1 MTKQKQVFLIERSN
15 NLSRYF
21 KDIAKFEI
29 VDAETEVEL
38 VEKAHQGDDD
48 ARKKLMSV
56 HQRYIFS
63 FAKRYTRNNNTLDL
77 VSVATE
83 GFAVAIDKFDPT
95 RGFRLCSYAN
105 YWMRERILAY
115 YSGDENMIKRPKM
128 SKLEQRITAIRN
140 KWYAENGYY
149 PTNEELVEKL
159 HDDYD
164 ISIKNESDLYDI
176 IMTSIDSYVNES
188 SGETYGETIEFNKAS
203 ASENDYEENAEN
215 DYAKEVANVLLKTLN
230 ERERDI
236 ITRIFGIGRPEQ
248 TVIDVA
254 QELGYT
260 PERIRQ
266 IKALALDKMKN
277 RPAAYSH
284 AI

>member
-149 PTNEELVEKL
+149 PTNEELVDIL
-159 HDDYD
+159 YNDYG

>member
-115 YSGDENMIKRPKM
+115 YSGDETMIKRPKM

-159 HDDYD
+159 HNDYD

-176 IMTSIDSYVNES
+176 IMMSIDSYVNES
-188 SGETYGETIEFNKAS
+188 SGETYGDTIEFNKAS
-203 ASENDYEENAEN
+203 ASENEYEENTEN
-215 DYAKEVANVLLKTLN
+215 DYAKEVANVLLNTLN

>member
-203 ASENDYEENAEN
+203 ASENDYEENTEN
-215 DYAKEVANVLLKTLN
+215 DYAKEVAHILLNTLN

>member
-115 YSGDENMIKRPKM
+115 YSGDETMIKRPKM

-159 HDDYD
+159 HNDYD

-176 IMTSIDSYVNES
+176 IMMSIDSYVNES
-188 SGETYGETIEFNKAS
+188 SGETYGDTIEFNKAS
-203 ASENDYEENAEN
+203 ASENEYEENTEN
-215 DYAKEVANVLLKTLN
+215 DYAKEVANILLNTLN

>member
-1 MTKQKQVFLIERSN
+1 MTRQKQVFLIERSN

-188 SGETYGETIEFNKAS
+188 SGETYGDTIEFNKAS
-203 ASENDYEENAEN
+203 ASENDYEENTEN
-215 DYAKEVANVLLKTLN
+215 DYAKEVAHILLNTLN

>member
-29 VDAETEVEL
+29 VYAETEVEL

-203 ASENDYEENAEN
+203 ASENDYEENTEN
-215 DYAKEVANVLLKTLN
+215 DYAKEVAHILLNTLN

>member
-1 MTKQKQVFLIERSN
+1 MTRQKQVFLIERSN

-38 VEKAHQGDDD
+38 VEKAHQGDDE

-203 ASENDYEENAEN
+203 ASENDYEENTEN
-215 DYAKEVANVLLKTLN
+215 DYAKEVAHILLNTLN

>member
-1 MTKQKQVFLIERSN
+1 MTKQKQEFLIERSN

-38 VEKAHQGDDD
+38 VEKAHQGDDE

-188 SGETYGETIEFNKAS
+188 SGATYGETIEFNKAS
-203 ASENDYEENAEN
+203 ASENDYEENTEN
-215 DYAKEVANVLLKTLN
+215 DYAKEVAHILLNTLN

>member
-38 VEKAHQGDDD
+38 VEKAHQGDDE
-48 ARKKLMSV
+48 ARKKLMSA

>member
-38 VEKAHQGDDD
+38 VEKAHQGDDE

-266 IKALALDKMKN
+266 IKALALDKMKK

>member
-115 YSGDENMIKRPKM
+115 YSGDETMIKRHKM

-159 HDDYD
+159 HNDYD

-176 IMTSIDSYVNES
+176 IMTSIDSYVNEA

-203 ASENDYEENAEN
+203 ASENEYEENTEN

>member
-176 IMTSIDSYVNES
+176 IMTSIDSYVNEA

-203 ASENDYEENAEN
+203 ASENDYEENTEN
-215 DYAKEVANVLLKTLN
+215 DYAKEVAHVLLKTLN

>member
-1 MTKQKQVFLIERSN
+1 MTRQKQVFLIERSN

-38 VEKAHQGDDD
+38 VEKAHQGDDE

-115 YSGDENMIKRPKM
+115 YSGDETMIKRPKM

-159 HDDYD
+159 HNDYD

>member
-1 MTKQKQVFLIERSN
+1 
-15 NLSRYF
+15 
-21 KDIAKFEI
+21 
-29 VDAETEVEL
+29 
-38 VEKAHQGDDD
+38 
-48 ARKKLMSV
+48 MSV
-56 HQRYIFS
+56 HQIYIFS

-188 SGETYGETIEFNKAS
+188 SGETYGDTIEFNKAS
-203 ASENDYEENAEN
+203 ASENDYEENTEN
-215 DYAKEVANVLLKTLN
+215 DYAKEVAHILLNTLN

>member
-115 YSGDENMIKRPKM
+115 YSGDETMIKRPKM

-159 HDDYD
+159 HNDYD

-176 IMTSIDSYVNES
+176 IMMSIDSYVNES
-188 SGETYGETIEFNKAS
+188 SGETYGDTIEFNKAS
-203 ASENDYEENAEN
+203 ASENEYEENTEN
-215 DYAKEVANVLLKTLN
+215 DYAKEVANVLLNTLN

-277 RPAAYSH
+277 RPTAYSH

>member
-38 VEKAHQGDDD
+38 VEKAHQGDDE

-115 YSGDENMIKRPKM
+115 YSGDETMIKRPKM

-159 HDDYD
+159 HNDYD

-176 IMTSIDSYVNES
+176 IMMSIDSYVNES
-188 SGETYGETIEFNKAS
+188 SGETYGDTIEFNKAS
-203 ASENDYEENAEN
+203 ASENDYEENTEN

>member
-115 YSGDENMIKRPKM
+115 YSGDETMIKRPKM

-176 IMTSIDSYVNES
+176 IMMSIDSYVNES

-203 ASENDYEENAEN
+203 ASENDYEENTEN
-215 DYAKEVANVLLKTLN
+215 DYAKEVAHILLNTLN

>member
-176 IMTSIDSYVNES
+176 IMMSIDSYVNES
-188 SGETYGETIEFNKAS
+188 SGETYGETIEFNNAS

-215 DYAKEVANVLLKTLN
+215 DYAKEVAHILLNTLN

-277 RPAAYSH
+277 RPASYSH

>member
-164 ISIKNESDLYDI
+164 ISVKNESDLYDI

-203 ASENDYEENAEN
+203 ASENDYEENTEN
-215 DYAKEVANVLLKTLN
+215 DYAKEVAHILLNTLN

>member
-38 VEKAHQGDDD
+38 VEKAHQGDDE

-149 PTNEELVEKL
+149 PTNEELVDIL
-159 HDDYD
+159 YNDYG

-203 ASENDYEENAEN
+203 ASENDYEENTEN
-215 DYAKEVANVLLKTLN
+215 DYAKEVAHILLNTLN

>member
-266 IKALALDKMKN
+266 IKALASDKMKN

>member
-115 YSGDENMIKRPKM
+115 YSGDETMIKRPKM

-159 HDDYD
+159 HNDYD

-176 IMTSIDSYVNES
+176 IMMSIDSYVNES
-188 SGETYGETIEFNKAS
+188 SGETYGDTIEFNKAS
-203 ASENDYEENAEN
+203 ASENDYEENTEN
-215 DYAKEVANVLLKTLN
+215 DYAKEVANVLLNTLN

-277 RPAAYSH
+277 RPTAYSH

>member
-115 YSGDENMIKRPKM
+115 YSGDETMIKRPKM

-159 HDDYD
+159 HNDYD

-176 IMTSIDSYVNES
+176 IMMSIDSYVNES
-188 SGETYGETIEFNKAS
+188 SGETYGDTIEFNKAS
-203 ASENDYEENAEN
+203 ASENEYEENTEN
-215 DYAKEVANVLLKTLN
+215 DYAKEVANILLNTLN

-277 RPAAYSH
+277 RPTAYSH

>member
-1 MTKQKQVFLIERSN
+1 MTKQKQEFLIERSN

-38 VEKAHQGDDD
+38 VEKAHQGDDE

-203 ASENDYEENAEN
+203 ASENDYEENTEN
-215 DYAKEVANVLLKTLN
+215 DYAKEVAHILLNTLN

>member
-38 VEKAHQGDDD
+38 VEKAHQGDDE

-203 ASENDYEENAEN
+203 ASENDYEENTEN
-215 DYAKEVANVLLKTLN
+215 DYAKEVAHILLNTLN

>member
-115 YSGDENMIKRPKM
+115 YSGDETMIKRPKM

-159 HDDYD
+159 HSDYD

-176 IMTSIDSYVNES
+176 IMMSIDSYVNES
-188 SGETYGETIEFNKAS
+188 SGETYGDTIEFNKAS
-203 ASENDYEENAEN
+203 ASENDYEENTEN

>member
-164 ISIKNESDLYDI
+164 ISSKNETDLYDI

-203 ASENDYEENAEN
+203 ASENDYEENTEN
-215 DYAKEVANVLLKTLN
+215 DYAKEVAHILLNTLN

>member
-1 MTKQKQVFLIERSN
+1 MTRQKQVFLIERSN

-38 VEKAHQGDDD
+38 VEKAHQGDDE

-63 FAKRYTRNNNTLDL
+63 FAKRYTRNNNALDL

-115 YSGDENMIKRPKM
+115 YSGDETMIKRPKM

-159 HDDYD
+159 HNDYD

>member
-83 GFAVAIDKFDPT
+83 GFAVAIDKFEPT

-176 IMTSIDSYVNES
+176 IMTSIDSYVNEA

-203 ASENDYEENAEN
+203 ASENDYEENTEN
-215 DYAKEVANVLLKTLN
+215 DYAKEVAHILLNTLN

>member
-115 YSGDENMIKRPKM
+115 YSGDETMIKRPKM

-159 HDDYD
+159 HNDYD

-176 IMTSIDSYVNES
+176 IMMSIDSYVNES
-188 SGETYGETIEFNKAS
+188 SGETYGDTIEFNKAS
-203 ASENDYEENAEN
+203 ASENDYEENTEN
-215 DYAKEVANVLLKTLN
+215 DYAKEVANILLNTLN

>member
-149 PTNEELVEKL
+149 PTHEELVEKL

-176 IMTSIDSYVNES
+176 IMTSIDSYVNEA

-203 ASENDYEENAEN
+203 ASENDYEENTEN
-215 DYAKEVANVLLKTLN
+215 DYAKEVAHILLNTLN

>member
-115 YSGDENMIKRPKM
+115 YSGDETMIKRPKM

-159 HDDYD
+159 HNDYD

-176 IMTSIDSYVNES
+176 IMMSIDSYVNES
-188 SGETYGETIEFNKAS
+188 SGETYGDTIEFNKAS
-203 ASENDYEENAEN
+203 ASENEYEENTEN
-215 DYAKEVANVLLKTLN
+215 DYAKEVANVLLNTLN

-277 RPAAYSH
+277 RPAAYSY

>member
-203 ASENDYEENAEN
+203 ASENDYEENTEN

>member
-21 KDIAKFEI
+21 KHIAKFEI

-56 HQRYIFS
+56 HQSYIFS

-115 YSGDENMIKRPKM
+115 YSGDETMIKRPKM

-159 HDDYD
+159 HNDYD

-176 IMTSIDSYVNES
+176 IMMSIDSYVNES
-188 SGETYGETIEFNKAS
+188 SGETYGDTIEFNKVS
-203 ASENDYEENAEN
+203 ASENEYEENTEN

>member
-1 MTKQKQVFLIERSN
+1 MTRQKQVFLIERSN

-38 VEKAHQGDDD
+38 VEKAHQGDDE

-149 PTNEELVEKL
+149 PTSEELVDIL
-159 HDDYD
+159 YNDYG

-176 IMTSIDSYVNES
+176 IMMSIDSYVNES
-188 SGETYGETIEFNKAS
+188 TGETYGDTIEFNKAS
-203 ASENDYEENAEN
+203 ASENDYEENTEN
-215 DYAKEVANVLLKTLN
+215 DYAKEVAHILLNTLN

>member
-38 VEKAHQGDDD
+38 VEKAHQGDDE

-188 SGETYGETIEFNKAS
+188 SGETYGDTIEFNKAS
-203 ASENDYEENAEN
+203 ASENDYEENTEN
-215 DYAKEVANVLLKTLN
+215 DYAKEVAHILLNTLN

>member
-188 SGETYGETIEFNKAS
+188 SGETYGDTIEFNKAS
-203 ASENDYEENAEN
+203 ASENDYEENTEN
-215 DYAKEVANVLLKTLN
+215 DYAKEVAHILLNTLN

-277 RPAAYSH
+277 RPTAYSH